1 MDIFLIDALKT
12 RVLFHPPYKSSHRV
26 RILKIFF
33 SSRFLFNL
41 QKKTVLR
48 VEISQRSNT
57 LTNIVESFSNFPRA
71 LPHLT
76 KTMFPTFARER
87 VPYFTIGFRDF
98 RRETTNETSKI
109 SRHDMSGSRTKSGDV
124 LSIAERRERK
134 YERKINDPASTL
146 IIPIHKAW
154 YPDTSATSGLI
165 KNDDREG
172 RKLQAAYRPINST
185 SARPA
190 TVSSPRPPLLARP
203 PFRFHLVSF
212 SSTVVAKKKTC
223 VIIANFQLNFPLTT
237 IYDRIN
243 RLPGRQTPPIVF
255 TSLLISPRVHDTFV
269 ILFPFF
275 FFGLT

>member
-1 MDIFLIDALKT
+1 M
-12 RVLFHPPYKSSHRV
+12 
-26 RILKIFF
+26 
-33 SSRFLFNL
+33 
-41 QKKTVLR
+41 LR

-190 TVSSPRPPLLARP
+190 TVSSLCPPLLARP

-212 SSTVVAKKKTC
+212 SSTVVAKKNLC
-223 VIIANFQLNFPLTT
+223 N
-237 IYDRIN
+237 YR
-243 RLPGRQTPPIVF
+243 
-255 TSLLISPRVHDTFV
+255 
-269 ILFPFF
+269 
-275 FFGLT
+275 

>member
-1 MDIFLIDALKT
+1 MKYLSVPILWQILSKVFLISLA
-12 RVLFHPPYKSSHRV
+12 RYH
-26 RILKIFF
+26 I
-33 SSRFLFNL
+33 L
-41 QKKTVLR
+41 QK
-48 VEISQRSNT
+48 QRFQLS
-57 LTNIVESFSNFPRA
+57 LVKECP
-71 LPHLT
+71 
-76 KTMFPTFARER
+76 
-87 VPYFTIGFRDF
+87 
-98 RRETTNETSKI
+98 I
-109 SRHDMSGSRTKSGDV
+109 SRSDFATFEEKQRTKRRKFHATICREAERKVETAV

-223 VIIANFQLNFPLTT
+223 VIIANFQINFPLTT

-269 ILFPFF
+269 ILFLFF
-275 FFGLT
+275 FFGLTWPISLKISRDEFIIT

>member
-1 MDIFLIDALKT
+1 MKEC
-12 RVLFHPPYKSSHRV
+12 P
-26 RILKIFF
+26 
-33 SSRFLFNL
+33 
-41 QKKTVLR
+41 
-48 VEISQRSNT
+48 
-57 LTNIVESFSNFPRA
+57 
-71 LPHLT
+71 
-76 KTMFPTFARER
+76 
-87 VPYFTIGFRDF
+87 
-98 RRETTNETSKI
+98 I
-109 SRHDMSGSRTKSGDV
+109 SRSDFATFEEKQRTKRRKFHATICREAERKVETAV

-190 TVSSPRPPLLARP
+190 TVSSPRLPLPSSFPLPSR
-203 PFRFHLVSF
+203 LVF
-212 SSTVVAKKKTC
+212 KNRRCKKKTC
-223 VIIANFQLNFPLTT
+223 VIIANFQINFPLTT

-275 FFGLT
+275 FRFNLTDIFENFTRRIYHNVTKETKLIFSFFFFLRRRRFKASKTNVSVIEVIGRNYRPILKLLSC

>member
-1 MDIFLIDALKT
+1 MENFT
-12 RVLFHPPYKSSHRV
+12 PRFHVGKP
-26 RILKIFF
+26 
-33 SSRFLFNL
+33 N
-41 QKKTVLR
+41 TE
-48 VEISQRSNT
+48 VEASP
-57 LTNIVESFSNFPRA
+57 F
-71 LPHLT
+71 
-76 KTMFPTFARER
+76 
-87 VPYFTIGFRDF
+87 
-98 RRETTNETSKI
+98 
-109 SRHDMSGSRTKSGDV
+109 V
-124 LSIAERRERK
+124 LSIAERERGYEERK

-190 TVSSPRPPLLARP
+190 TVSTLLARP

-212 SSTVVAKKKTC
+212 SSTAVAKKKKTC

-243 RLPGRQTPPIVF
+243 RLPGRQTIVF
-255 TSLLISPRVHDTFV
+255 YESSHLSAGPRFAM
-269 ILFPFF
+269 FF
-275 FFGLT
+275 FFNRYL

>member
-1 MDIFLIDALKT
+1 MKEC
-12 RVLFHPPYKSSHRV
+12 P
-26 RILKIFF
+26 
-33 SSRFLFNL
+33 
-41 QKKTVLR
+41 
-48 VEISQRSNT
+48 
-57 LTNIVESFSNFPRA
+57 
-71 LPHLT
+71 
-76 KTMFPTFARER
+76 
-87 VPYFTIGFRDF
+87 
-98 RRETTNETSKI
+98 I
-109 SRHDMSGSRTKSGDV
+109 SRSDFATFEEKQRTKRRKFHATICREAERKVETAV

-223 VIIANFQLNFPLTT
+223 VIIANFQINFPLTT

-269 ILFPFF
+269 ILFLFF
-275 FFGLT
+275 FFRFNLTDIFENFTRRIYHNVTKETKLSLLFFFFLRRRRFKASKTNVSVIEVIGRNYRPILKLLSC